1 MDEHGSTNDGATSA
15 IDETAERIAAAL
27 GRGLAARS
35 ASIAVAE
42 SLTGGLLVQAMARTE
57 GSGAWLAGGVVAYS
71 TSVKRR
77 LLGVTASKVVSREAA
92 EEMASGVRA
101 ALGADIAVAV
111 TGVGGPDEQD
121 GEPPGTVWIGVDD
134 GTAPSA
140 TSLNTAGSP
149 SEICAAAVIE
159 ALRVVRNA
167 VDGVPA

>member
-1 MDEHGSTNDGATSA
+1 MDEHGRTNAGDTSE
-15 IDETAERIAAAL
+15 IDETAEDIATAL
-27 GRGLAARS
+27 GRGLSARR

-77 LLGVTASKVVSREAA
+77 ALGVTADKVVSRRAA
-92 EEMASGVRA
+92 EEMASGVRS
-101 ALGADIAVAV
+101 ALGAHISVAV

-121 GEPPGTVWIGVDD
+121 GEPPGTLWIGVDD

-140 TSLNTAGSP
+140 TLVNTAGTP
-149 SEICAAAVIE
+149 SEICAAAVLE
-159 ALRVVRNA
+159 ALRLVRN
-167 VDGVPA
+167 VVEGVPA